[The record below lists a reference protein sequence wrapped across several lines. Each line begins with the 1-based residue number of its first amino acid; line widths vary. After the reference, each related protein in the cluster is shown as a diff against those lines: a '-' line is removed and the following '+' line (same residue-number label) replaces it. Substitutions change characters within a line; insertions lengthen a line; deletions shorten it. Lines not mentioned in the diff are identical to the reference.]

1 MITDEQIEI
10 VTELLLDSDL
20 CQEDVR
26 KALEAYER
34 SKPKPEPVGY
44 VKTVGGYPDE
54 SEHKVEWVVKH
65 KELKDGQP
73 LFTTPPT
80 RESLSEAVIV
90 DAYENSGY
98 KQTLRPQ
105 DRFAVMSF
113 ARAIEQAHG
122 IGATNDQPQAIP
134 TW

>member
-1 MITDEQIEI
+1 MITDEQIET

-34 SKPKPEPVGY
+34 SKPKSEPVGY

-73 LFTTPPT
+73 LYNTPPT
-80 RESLSEAVIV
+80 REPLSEDAMLSIIEEYTVWNLKSYVAV
-90 DAYENSGY
+90 
-98 KQTLRPQ
+98 
-105 DRFAVMSF
+105 

-122 IGATNDQPQAIP
+122 IGATSD
-134 TW
+134 

>member
-20 CQEDVR
+20 CQEDVL
-26 KALEAYER
+26 KALEAYEQ

-65 KELKDGQP
+65 KELKNGQP
-73 LFTTPPT
+73 LYTTPPT
-80 RESLSEAVIV
+80 REPLSEDAMLSIVEEYTVWNLKSHAAV
-90 DAYENSGY
+90 
-98 KQTLRPQ
+98 
-105 DRFAVMSF
+105 

-122 IGATNDQPQAIP
+122 IGVTNDQPQTIS
-134 TW
+134 TR